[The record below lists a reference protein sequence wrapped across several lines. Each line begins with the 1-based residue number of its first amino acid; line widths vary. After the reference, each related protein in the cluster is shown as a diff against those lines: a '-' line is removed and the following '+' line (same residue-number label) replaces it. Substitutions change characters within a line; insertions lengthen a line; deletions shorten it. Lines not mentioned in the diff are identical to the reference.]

1 LFRLGSGLAR
11 TGPGCGLG
19 RQAVADL
26 DLVEEEGLGRLGRV
40 LLGCGS
46 RGGRVLGVGRGHVD
60 ILVVGLCHK

>member
-1 LFRLGSGLAR
+1 M
-11 TGPGCGLG
+11 
-19 RQAVADL
+19 ADL